1 MNDPWSP
8 TILSPNYGMGKTQ
21 VYPHLK
27 LDDFTHRHIFSHAP
41 NLSRGPSSIS
51 HTRILSLLLL
61 LLLLL
66 FVSVIVICN
75 NAPLNLNH
83 LNAKG
88 THSGYGERML
98 SLQLQLQRSALNIMF
113 RTVTLRLPIHSICIR
128 AAYFINFCVFC
139 SNRIIREIM
148 H

>member
-27 LDDFTHRHIFSHAP
+27 LGDFTHRHIFSHAP

-51 HTRILSLLLL
+51 HTLILSLLLL
-61 LLLLL
+61 L
-66 FVSVIVICN
+66 FVSAIVICN
-75 NAPLNLNH
+75 NTPLNLNH

-88 THSGYGERML
+88 THSGYGKRML

-113 RTVTLRLPIHSICIR
+113 RTVRNCSRFI
-128 AAYFINFCVFC
+128 AYAYVPHILYTSV
-139 SNRIIREIM
+139 SSVQIE
-148 H
+148 